1 MALIN
6 KAYFT
11 LSEMKVRWKMPRED
25 LAYLGENGL
34 LRLCVRLFGVWIE
47 RGTLEEM
54 EPGRWAR
61 VMSEQLRIEG
71 LAELRE
77 WDVHAVFRDGQ
88 AFVEGFHVGKHGYC
102 ELLTPD
108 KPMLVREQDL
118 MVAKPERDRFEREYG
133 IGKETASL
141 KTVRQDHHCLR
152 HIQVGDKLFF
162 FGPIQAHVLKLLH
175 DAALTAAP
183 WRLGKTVLTEA
194 GAAST
199 KMVDVFKSQP
209 DWRELI
215 ASDRRGH
222 YRLKVTCELPDL
234 VGDTGTVVRCE
245 PLPGVA
251 SIVGQ
256 RKRA

>member
-11 LSEMKVRWKMPRED
+11 IADVTDRWSMPRSD

-34 LRLCVRLFGVWIE
+34 LRLSVRLFGVWAE

-61 VMSEQLRIEG
+61 VMSERLRFEG

-88 AFVEGFHVGKHGYC
+88 AFVEGFHAGKHGYC

-118 MVAKPERDRFEREYG
+118 MVAKPERDRFEREHG
-133 IGKETASL
+133 IGKENATLAARS
-141 KTVRQDHHCLR
+141 DHFALR

-162 FGPIQAHVLKLLH
+162 FGPIQAHVIKLLH

-183 WRLGKTVLTEA
+183 WRLGKTLLTEA

-245 PLPGVA
+245 PLPGIA
-251 SIVGQ
+251 SIEAS